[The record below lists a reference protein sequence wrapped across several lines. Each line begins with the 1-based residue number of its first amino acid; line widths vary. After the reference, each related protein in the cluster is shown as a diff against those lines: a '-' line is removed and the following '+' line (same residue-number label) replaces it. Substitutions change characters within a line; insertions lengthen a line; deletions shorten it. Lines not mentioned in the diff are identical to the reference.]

1 MSSASAIGDRQ
12 MFPVQIT
19 TIESVASLF
28 TSTYLRPDV
37 CDTHGARRS
46 GGRPN
51 VSPLVHTG
59 PVRLPRLLARLLPEP
74 ESPEELA
81 GSEGWEYLYW

>member
-1 MSSASAIGDRQ
+1 

-19 TIESVASLF
+19 TIESAASLF
-28 TSTYLRPDV
+28 TSTYLRLDV
-37 CDTHGARRS
+37 CDTHDARRS

-59 PVRLPRLLARLLPEP
+59 PVTLPRLMACILPEP
-74 ESPEELA
+74 GWPEELA
-81 GSEGWEYLYW
+81 VSEGWEYL